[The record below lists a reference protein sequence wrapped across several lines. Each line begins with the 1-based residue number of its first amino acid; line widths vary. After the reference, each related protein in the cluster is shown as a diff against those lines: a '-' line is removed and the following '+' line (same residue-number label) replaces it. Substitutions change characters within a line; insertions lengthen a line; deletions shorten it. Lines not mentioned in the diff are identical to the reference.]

1 MQKKHVRM
9 VGFEEPSTL
18 RITALTFLP
27 SCCVKLNYEHNVHL
41 AEFDKFL
48 EKHCPVF
55 TFQIPTYL
63 FNLGALK
70 QLVRV
75 NSVQQ
80 SFDDLK

>member
-1 MQKKHVRM
+1 M

-41 AEFDKFL
+41 AGFDIFL
-48 EKHCPVF
+48 EKTLSRLQF
-55 TFQIPTYL
+55 SNIYL

-70 QLVRV
+70 QLVRF

>member
-41 AEFDKFL
+41 AGFDIFL
-48 EKHCPVF
+48 EKTLSRLQF
-55 TFQIPTYL
+55 SNIYL

-70 QLVRV
+70 QLVRF